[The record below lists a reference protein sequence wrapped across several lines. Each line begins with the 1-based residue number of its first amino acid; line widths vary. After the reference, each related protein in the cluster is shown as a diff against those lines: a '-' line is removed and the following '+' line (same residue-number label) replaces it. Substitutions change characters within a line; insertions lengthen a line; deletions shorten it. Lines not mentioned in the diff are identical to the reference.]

1 MTAAAAG
8 HGTPPG
14 EPTAAEV
21 GELVGVAAELAR
33 EAGALLLGYYD
44 GSTPRADLAE
54 TIRSKSTR
62 TDLVTAA
69 DRASESLICSRL
81 SELRPG
87 DAVLAE
93 EGGGRPGQT
102 GLTWV
107 VDPLDGTINFVYG
120 FPAFA
125 VSIGCERNGMRL
137 AGAVFDP
144 LRRELFT
151 AGRGLGARL
160 GDLPLGIGDGPPLEE
175 ALVSTGFGY
184 SADRRSAQARL
195 LQALLP
201 SVRDI
206 RRAGAAALDL
216 CWVATGRVDAFYEA
230 GLAPWDLSAGALVV
244 SEAGGVVERL
254 AGVVPSAETVVAGP
268 PRLARE
274 LASLLEGASATSGT
288 GEAAAPTRQ

>member
-1 MTAAAAG
+1 VTAAAGQGAS
-8 HGTPPG
+8 PG
-14 EPTAAEV
+14 EPAAAEIR
-21 GELVGVAAELAR
+21 ELVDVAAGLAR
-33 EAGALLLGYYD
+33 EAGALLLGYYE
-44 GSTPRADLAE
+44 GAAPRAGLAE

-69 DRASESLICSRL
+69 DRASELLILSRL
-81 SELRPG
+81 SQLRPG

-93 EGGGRPGQT
+93 EGGGRTGRT

-107 VDPLDGTINFVYG
+107 VDPLDGTINFIYG

-125 VSIGCERNGMRL
+125 VSIGCEREGMRL

-144 LRRELFT
+144 VRGELFT

-160 GDLPLGIGDGPPLEE
+160 GDLPLAVGDGPPLAE

-184 SADRRSAQARL
+184 AAERRGAQARV
-195 LQALLP
+195 LQSVLP
-201 SVRDI
+201 RVRDI

-216 CWVATGRVDAFYEA
+216 CWVAAGRVDAFYEA

-244 SEAGGVVERL
+244 SEAGGAVERL

-274 LASLLEGASATSGT
+274 LARLLEGASAAH
-288 GEAAAPTRQ
+288 GEAEAASPTRS